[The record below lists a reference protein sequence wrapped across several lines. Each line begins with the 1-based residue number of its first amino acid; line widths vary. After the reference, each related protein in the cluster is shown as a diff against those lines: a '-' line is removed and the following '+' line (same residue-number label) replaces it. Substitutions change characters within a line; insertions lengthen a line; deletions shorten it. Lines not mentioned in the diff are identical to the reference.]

1 MSRVLTDDVVHCPGR
16 SDRAVRPDLPCD
28 RAFRGVTGRTP
39 SMPTIPGCSPYPPSR
54 GQRCSDLESPAFQEH
69 RTFADDSFSRK
80 ITTLD
85 EQHSPTQDWSAASR
99 SADMAGR
106 LEILFLLSM
115 LLCANCGCATAIYPE
130 SPPPELREGS
140 SESSDSSS
148 IYDLIGVW
156 KGGSL
161 CRWSRIGTS
170 CRGAVNIA
178 FTLLPAVRS
187 KMTGFYSC
195 ETSSVGCR
203 HRLDHGAITT
213 VEIDGKRPW
222 LRVMLDDG
230 SSCLFTSRFRHDR
243 MAGGYECLQGALL
256 VEQGQWWVEL
266 SY

>member
-1 MSRVLTDDVVHCPGR
+1 MVD
-16 SDRAVRPDLPCD
+16 
-28 RAFRGVTGRTP
+28 
-39 SMPTIPGCSPYPPSR
+39 
-54 GQRCSDLESPAFQEH
+54 
-69 RTFADDSFSRK
+69 
-80 ITTLD
+80 
-85 EQHSPTQDWSAASR
+85 
-99 SADMAGR
+99 R
-106 LEILFLLSM
+106 LEILSLVLILIAASG
-115 LLCANCGCATAIYPE
+115 GCTAAINPE
-130 SPPPELREGS
+130 SSSAELSERS
-140 SESSDSSS
+140 SESSSLN
-148 IYDLIGVW
+148 DLIGVW

-161 CRWSRIGTS
+161 CRWGRIGTGIG
-170 CRGAVNIA
+170 CRGAVNIT
-178 FTLLPAVRS
+178 FTLFPAVRS